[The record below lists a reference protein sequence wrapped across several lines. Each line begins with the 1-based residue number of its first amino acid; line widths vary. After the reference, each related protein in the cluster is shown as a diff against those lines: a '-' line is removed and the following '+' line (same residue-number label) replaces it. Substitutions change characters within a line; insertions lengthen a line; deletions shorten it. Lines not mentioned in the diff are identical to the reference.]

1 MNPIVQGLE
10 ITVLGL
16 AVTFTA
22 LGIFI
27 LVMLVLKRIFREKPE
42 ADDAQDIVEAASLV
56 EGSTSEVED
65 DSEVI
70 AVIAAAIAYM
80 KSKTFS
86 TLGASLESGKGS
98 WWVSNSLKAKQ
109 GTGVNTKRSG

>member
-16 AVTFTA
+16 LVTFTA

-27 LVMLVLKRIFREKPE
+27 LVMLVLKRIFREKPKTG
-42 ADDAQDIVEAASLV
+42 DAQDIAEAASMV
-56 EGSTSEVED
+56 EVSTSEVED

-86 TLGASLESGKGS
+86 TLGVSLESGKS
-98 WWVSNSLKAKQ
+98 TWWVSNSLKAKQ
-109 GTGVNTKRSG
+109 GTGVNLKRSG

>member
-1 MNPIVQGLE
+1 LNPIVQGLE

-27 LVMLVLKRIFREKPE
+27 LVMLVLKRIFKEKPE
-42 ADDAQDIVEAASLV
+42 NDDPQVSEETAPIMEA
-56 EGSTSEVED
+56 STSEVED

-86 TLGASLESGKGS
+86 TLGASLESGKS
-98 WWVSNSLKAKQ
+98 TWWVSNSLKAKQ
-109 GTGVNTKRSG
+109 GTGVNMKRSG

>member
-42 ADDAQDIVEAASLV
+42 NGDGQDLVESASLV
-56 EGSTSEVED
+56 EGSTGEIED

-86 TLGASLESGKGS
+86 TLGASLESGKGT

-109 GTGVNTKRSG
+109 GTGVNIKRSG

>member
-1 MNPIVQGLE
+1 LNPIVQGLE
-10 ITVLGL
+10 ITLLGL
-16 AVTFTA
+16 LVTFTA
-22 LGIFI
+22 LGVFI

-42 ADDAQDIVEAASLV
+42 TGDAQEIVEAASIV
-56 EGSTSEVED
+56 EVSTSEVED

-70 AVIAAAIAYM
+70 AVIAAAITYM
-80 KSKTFS
+80 KAKTFS

-109 GTGVNTKRSG
+109 GTGVNMKRSG

>member
-1 MNPIVQGLE
+1 LNPIIQGLE

-16 AVTFTA
+16 LVTFTA

-42 ADDAQDIVEAASLV
+42 TGDAQEIVEAAPIVDL
-56 EGSTSEVED
+56 STSEVED

-70 AVIAAAIAYM
+70 AVIAAAIAYI

-86 TLGASLESGKGS
+86 TLGASLESGKS
-98 WWVSNSLKAKQ
+98 TWWVSNSLKAKQ
-109 GTGVNTKRSG
+109 GTGVNMKRSG

>member
-27 LVMLVLKRIFREKPE
+27 LVMFVLKRIFREKPE
-42 ADDAQDIVEAASLV
+42 NGDAQDIVEAEAPCGRQLQV
-56 EGSTSEVED
+56 KLKM
-65 DSEVI
+65 I
-70 AVIAAAIAYM
+70 Q
-80 KSKTFS
+80 KS
-86 TLGASLESGKGS
+86 
-98 WWVSNSLKAKQ
+98 
-109 GTGVNTKRSG
+109 